1 MANYNKV
8 MLMGRLTRDPE
19 LRYTKGGKAVAEF
32 SLAINSTFKTREGE
46 KREEATFID
55 ITVWERQAE
64 TCAEYLSKGRPV
76 FVEGRLELDKWESK
90 EGEKRS
96 KLKVVAT
103 HVQFLGGPGGAK
115 AGAGAG
121 AAPKAEGVAETA
133 TGEPSEEDIPF

>member
-32 SLAINSTFKTREGE
+32 SLAVNSTFKTREGE

-55 ITVWERQAE
+55 ITVWEKQAE

-103 HVQFLGGPGGAK
+103 NVQFLGSPGGGKGA
-115 AGAGAG
+115 AGGG
-121 AAPKAEGVAETA
+121 APKAEGSAEA
-133 TGEPSEEDIPF
+133 PAGEPSEEDIPF